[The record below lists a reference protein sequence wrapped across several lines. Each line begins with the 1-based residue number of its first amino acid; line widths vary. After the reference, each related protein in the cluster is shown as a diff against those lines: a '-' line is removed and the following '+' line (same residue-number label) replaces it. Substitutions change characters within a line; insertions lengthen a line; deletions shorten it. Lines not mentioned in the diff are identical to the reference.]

1 MTVHS
6 ATFCTL
12 EMGMPSSTPTEALPF
27 ASGDAE
33 WVTDLLDTYWA
44 AGDLDAVAA
53 RLEELASVVRRAAK
67 ARSILAGVDP
77 DLLRAGLRASSSRG
91 GAP

>member
-1 MTVHS
+1 MIVHS
-6 ATFCTL
+6 AALRSL

-33 WVTDLLDTYWA
+33 WVADLLDTYR
-44 AGDLDAVAA
+44 AGDLDVVAA
-53 RLEELASVVRRAAK
+53 QLEELTGVVRRAAK

-77 DLLRAGLRASSSRG
+77 DLLRAGLRAASSRG

>member
-6 ATFCTL
+6 ATFSTL
-12 EMGMPSSTPTEALPF
+12 EMGMPSSRPTETLPF

-33 WVTDLLDTYWA
+33 WVADLLDTYR

-53 RLEELASVVRRAAK
+53 QLEDLTGVVRRAAK

-77 DLLRAGLRASSSRG
+77 DLLRAGLRAASSRG